1 MGIVPIH
8 GDGEAEIHTQGF
20 GDIVQG
26 KLGVL
31 DVSAAFSNKF

>member
-1 MGIVPIH
+1 MDIVPIP

-26 KLGVL
+26 ELGVL
-31 DVSAAFSNKF
+31 GVSATFLNKF

>member
-8 GDGEAEIHTQGF
+8 GDGEVEIHTQGF

-26 KLGVL
+26 ELGVL
-31 DVSAAFSNKF
+31 GVSAAFLNKF